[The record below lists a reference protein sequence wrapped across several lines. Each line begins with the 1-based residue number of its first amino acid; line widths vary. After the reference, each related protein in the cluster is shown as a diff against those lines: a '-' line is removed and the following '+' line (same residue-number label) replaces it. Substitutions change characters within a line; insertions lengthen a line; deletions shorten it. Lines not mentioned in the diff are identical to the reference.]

1 MLIKILPYIILFLI
15 TLWGLTKLL
24 HTFLCVVVSNYD
36 LGMLFM
42 GIINWIIISV
52 VWKFILNEPMPIWGY
67 VIGFVALLLYG
78 VLGGKKLEAI
88 GAKQLG
94 AEQGGLFIL
103 ILYKIVRMFF

>member
-1 MLIKILPYIILFLI
+1 
-15 TLWGLTKLL
+15 
-24 HTFLCVVVSNYD
+24 
-36 LGMLFM
+36 
-42 GIINWIIISV
+42 
-52 VWKFILNEPMPIWGY
+52 MPIWGY